1 MLLVSQ
7 NGKKSWGLK
16 YYNSHNLLG
25 KKSPILDRN
34 AKTLILPVLINVNLE
49 NNPSPNTQLANKQES
64 NEADKESI
72 NNVFSY

>member
-1 MLLVSQ
+1 MQILIVGKISSFRQSNAWSLRMLLVSQ

-49 NNPSPNTQLANKQES
+49 NNPSPNT
-64 NEADKESI
+64 
-72 NNVFSY
+72 

>member
-1 MLLVSQ
+1 MQILIVRKISSFRQSNAWSLRMLLVSQ

-49 NNPSPNTQLANKQES
+49 NNPSPNT
-64 NEADKESI
+64 
-72 NNVFSY
+72 